1 MTRSIFLAS
10 PISGFSS
17 QDEYYSFRKEA
28 LSLIA
33 FLRDKGY
40 AVYSKIE
47 GIVSSNNYDSPA
59 KSVNEDF
66 KAIKKNDIFMLLH
79 PARMQTS
86 SLVEF
91 GYACAFNKKILVVA
105 KKLDLPFLIIGYAE
119 DNDSARIVNTS
130 IKDKNSYTLIIKALD
145 ELSRGLK
152 S

>member
-1 MTRSIFLAS
+1 
-10 PISGFSS
+10 
-17 QDEYYSFRKEA
+17 
-28 LSLIA
+28 
-33 FLRDKGY
+33 
-40 AVYSKIE
+40 
-47 GIVSSNNYDSPA
+47 
-59 KSVNEDF
+59 
-66 KAIKKNDIFMLLH
+66 MLLH

-91 GYACAFNKKILVVA
+91 GYACAFNKKKLVVA